1 MSEEVVL
8 MEKKDHICT
17 ITINRPDKRNSL
29 TEEVI
34 YNLGAKLKNIEDA
47 RVVVIR
53 GAGEKSFCA
62 GLDLRGGMV
71 VAESEK
77 AHDVPPTDYMRE
89 AVKACPCPVIAMIYG
104 YALGAGCDL
113 ATACDIRVADD
124 SVKMAINP
132 VKVGGIYWYGGIRN
146 VINIVGLAN
155 AKELFYTGG
164 IIGAQRAKETGLVN
178 HLVPHAEVAAKA
190 YGIARDIAANSPLA
204 VNGTKSVINILL
216 RKQNV
221 NAEEIAEI
229 KAIRENAHASE
240 DYEEGML
247 AFKEKR
253 KPVFKGK

>member
-17 ITINRPDKRNSL
+17 MTINRPDKRNSL
-29 TEEVI
+29 TEELM
-34 YNLGAKLKNIEDA
+34 YNLGDKLRALKDA
-47 RVVVIR
+47 RVVVLR
-53 GAGEKSFCA
+53 GSGEKAFCA

-71 VAESEK
+71 VAEGEK
-77 AHDVPPTDYMRE
+77 AEKIAIDYIRDSI
-89 AVKACPCPVIAMIYG
+89 KICSCPVIAMIYG

-124 SVKMAINP
+124 KVKMAINP
-132 VKVGGIYWYGGIRN
+132 VKVGGIYWPGGIRN

-164 IIGAQRAKETGLVN
+164 IINAQRAKETGLVN

-190 YGIARDIAANSPLA
+190 YGIAREIAENSPIA
-204 VNGTKSVINILL
+204 VNGTKSLFNIIL
-216 RKQNV
+216 RRQDLS
-221 NAEEIAEI
+221 EEELVEI
-229 KAIRENAHASE
+229 KAFRDKAHTSE
-240 DYEEGML
+240 DYKEGML

-253 KPVFKGK
+253 KPVFKGR